1 MVCAEK
7 EPSSL
12 NEKPTVD
19 FSSPIWQKTPIAAM
33 VEANKE
39 NDKEPSEPL
48 KILKEKEQVW
58 KIYTSIFFIADEKRC
73 HARCSFRCS
82 LPGKHILGVVK
93 CCFSMLVGEERLT
106 KHCLSVV

>member
-1 MVCAEK
+1 MQGYKDNTVCAEK
-7 EPSSL
+7 QPSSP

-58 KIYTSIFFIADEKRC
+58 KIYMSIFSLQMKR
-73 HARCSFRCS
+73 AAMQGVAFVVASQANIFWASSSVAPPCSWGRN
-82 LPGKHILGVVK
+82 V
-93 CCFSMLVGEERLT
+93 
-106 KHCLSVV
+106 